1 MCYVRAKEKKKK
13 ERIFIIYRNT
23 SLLILLILP
32 SAEQEISL
40 IKIKSFQDMVIQII
54 LQQHENPIIL

>member
-23 SLLILLILP
+23 SVLILLILP